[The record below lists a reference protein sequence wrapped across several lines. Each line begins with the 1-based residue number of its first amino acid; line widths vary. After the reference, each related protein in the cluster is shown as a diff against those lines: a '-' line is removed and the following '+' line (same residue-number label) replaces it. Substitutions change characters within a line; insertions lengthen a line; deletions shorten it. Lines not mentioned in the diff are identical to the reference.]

1 MIVKLHTQRLQTLAE
16 VRTFLEGPTPMDFDV
31 PARQDAYRW
40 IESSLRQLRYRRLGR
55 ADKGLVKAYLLKV
68 SGFSRAQLTRLI
80 GQFCASGRL
89 RDRRAQPPPN
99 AFRRRYLPEDIALL
113 AELDALHGTLSGPA
127 SRKLCERAL
136 HLFDDTRFV
145 RLAHISNGGL
155 YNLRHSDGYQRLRS
169 HHAKPRSTAVA
180 IGERRKPFPDG
191 RPGFLRVDTVHQ
203 GDLEGIKGLYHI
215 NAVDEVTQM
224 QVIVCVERISEAFL
238 LPALAQLL
246 DAFPFVVLGFHC
258 DNGSEYINRQ
268 VATLLEKLR
277 IELTKSRARQTTD
290 NALVESKNG
299 SVVRKHLG
307 YAHIPQRFA
316 AQVNAFTVDV
326 LSPYLNFH
334 RPCLFPEEVI
344 DAKGKRRKRYP
355 YANLMTP
362 YEKLKSLP
370 EAARY
375 LKPGIRFADLDD
387 IARQHSDNDAA
398 RLLND
403 ARSRLFK
410 AINRSRK
417 PAA

>member
-1 MIVKLHTQRLQTLAE
+1 M
-16 VRTFLEGPTPMDFDV
+16 
-31 PARQDAYRW
+31 
-40 IESSLRQLRYRRLGR
+40 
-55 ADKGLVKAYLLKV
+55 
-68 SGFSRAQLTRLI
+68 
-80 GQFCASGRL
+80 
-89 RDRRAQPPPN
+89 
-99 AFRRRYLPEDIALL
+99 
-113 AELDALHGTLSGPA
+113 
-127 SRKLCERAL
+127 
-136 HLFDDTRFV
+136 
-145 RLAHISNGGL
+145 
-155 YNLRHSDGYQRLRS
+155 
-169 HHAKPRSTAVA
+169 
-180 IGERRKPFPDG
+180 
-191 RPGFLRVDTVHQ
+191 
-203 GDLEGIKGLYHI
+203 
-215 NAVDEVTQM
+215 
-224 QVIVCVERISEAFL
+224 
-238 LPALAQLL
+238 
-246 DAFPFVVLGFHC
+246 
-258 DNGSEYINRQ
+258 
-268 VATLLEKLR
+268 
-277 IELTKSRARQTTD
+277 
-290 NALVESKNG
+290 
-299 SVVRKHLG
+299 RKHLG